1 MATSLAAV
9 GVSNFGAEQ
18 LAGLKAAGLE
28 VPEVNQ
34 IELHVWHQ
42 QRKVAGYC
50 AKEGI
55 VLMAFCPLARC
66 KQFGR
71 TKLAELAAARGRT
84 EAEMAIRWLLQM
96 GCANPDASYLRTSLP
111 QKLKLQRT
119 RTQERMP
126 AKTGS
131 GR

>member
-1 MATSLAAV
+1 M
-9 GVSNFGAEQ
+9 
-18 LAGLKAAGLE
+18 
-28 VPEVNQ
+28 NQ

-84 EAEMAIRWLLQM
+84 EAEIAIRWLLQM
-96 GCANPDASYLRTSLP
+96 GCVTPDASYLQTSLP

-119 RTQERMP
+119 RTQVR
-126 AKTGS
+126 KFGHD
-131 GR
+131 RD